1 VTLTVASWNVLAD
14 DYVRPE
20 YYPFSPAE
28 LLAPGQRHAGVIERL
43 RASSAD
49 IICLQEVDAGLL
61 ARLDGQGFTVCK
73 TQKRGKPDWLV
84 TLVRGAVGSCT
95 TRPFSDGTGHV
106 ALTVEAH
113 GVLVTNT
120 HLKWD
125 GTGDFAARQVVE
137 LLPPP
142 EGAWILCGDLNADPE
157 SPALKQLLGAG
168 LCDAY
173 AVHPK
178 MFTSN
183 ANRRAKRIDFLLHT
197 PALRA
202 EPVPLRAVTD
212 ETPLPAHDEPSDH
225 LMISA
230 RFTPAS
236 ASAVRT

>member
-1 VTLTVASWNVLAD
+1 MTLTVASWNVLAD
-14 DYVRPE
+14 DYIRPE

-28 LLAPGQRHAGVIERL
+28 LLARGQRHAGIVERL
-43 RASSAD
+43 RACSAD

-73 TQKRGKPDWLV
+73 AQKRKKPDWLV
-84 TLVRGAVGSCT
+84 TLVRGAVQSCT
-95 TRPFSDGTGHV
+95 TLEFSDGTGHI

-113 GVLVTNT
+113 GVRVTNT

-142 EGAWILCGDLNADPE
+142 SSAWILCGDLNAEPE
-157 SPALKQLLGAG
+157 SPALRQLLAAG

-173 AVHPK
+173 AAYPK

-183 ANRRAKRIDFLLHT
+183 ANQRAKRIDFLLHT
-197 PALRA
+197 QTLSA
-202 EPVPLRAVTD
+202 EPVQLRAVED

-230 RFTPAS
+230 RFTSAS
-236 ASAVRT
+236 ASAARR